1 MSRIV
6 QWMSRNQLLHTV
18 LHLEGNPKICLLTEP
33 LWGIPYNLYSP
44 YVSVYMAALGL
55 DPLQVG
61 VVSTVFFASQMVWAL
76 LSGVLTDKLGRRL
89 CTLIFDTLSWSV
101 PTFVWMLAQNY
112 TWFLVAAVF
121 NGCWRVTEN
130 SWGLLM
136 AEDAEPEKLPHLF
149 AITHV
154 AGLCAGFVAPLA
166 YFFVRRLTVV
176 PAMRVLYGLTF
187 LMMTTKF
194 VLLYMKSH
202 ETAVGKRRMAAT
214 RNVSILSYLKD
225 SLNIL
230 RGMLKDRRVMLTMA
244 LLTCYSAVNNVFG
257 SFWSLLVTQKLGI
270 PEADLSIYAT
280 TKSLLMLL
288 MYFILVPRLN
298 LRRFLP
304 PLLLGLSGM
313 LGLQLAMTAMPQGA
327 STLILLG
334 VIVEAVV
341 MSALSPLISSL
352 QMIHAEQEQR
362 ARIFG
367 WFYFMSLAVTSPF
380 GIIAGILSK
389 TDRSYPFYLTAVLAV
404 LAIVAAVMLSR
415 VDQDGGPMVEAAPQE
430 IEATP

>member
-1 MSRIV
+1 M
-6 QWMSRNQLLHTV
+6 
-18 LHLEGNPKICLLTEP
+18 
-33 LWGIPYNLYSP
+33 
-44 YVSVYMAALGL
+44 
-55 DPLQVG
+55 
-61 VVSTVFFASQMVWAL
+61 
-76 LSGVLTDKLGRRL
+76 LTDKLGRRL

-298 LRRFLP
+298 LCRFLP

>member
-1 MSRIV
+1 
-6 QWMSRNQLLHTV
+6 
-18 LHLEGNPKICLLTEP
+18 
-33 LWGIPYNLYSP
+33 
-44 YVSVYMAALGL
+44 
-55 DPLQVG
+55 
-61 VVSTVFFASQMVWAL
+61 
-76 LSGVLTDKLGRRL
+76 
-89 CTLIFDTLSWSV
+89 
-101 PTFVWMLAQNY
+101 
-112 TWFLVAAVF
+112 
-121 NGCWRVTEN
+121 
-130 SWGLLM
+130 
-136 AEDAEPEKLPHLF
+136 
-149 AITHV
+149 
-154 AGLCAGFVAPLA
+154 
-166 YFFVRRLTVV
+166 
-176 PAMRVLYGLTF
+176 
-187 LMMTTKF
+187 
-194 VLLYMKSH
+194 
-202 ETAVGKRRMAAT
+202 
-214 RNVSILSYLKD
+214 
-225 SLNIL
+225 
-230 RGMLKDRRVMLTMA
+230 
-244 LLTCYSAVNNVFG
+244 
-257 SFWSLLVTQKLGI
+257 
-270 PEADLSIYAT
+270 
-280 TKSLLMLL
+280 